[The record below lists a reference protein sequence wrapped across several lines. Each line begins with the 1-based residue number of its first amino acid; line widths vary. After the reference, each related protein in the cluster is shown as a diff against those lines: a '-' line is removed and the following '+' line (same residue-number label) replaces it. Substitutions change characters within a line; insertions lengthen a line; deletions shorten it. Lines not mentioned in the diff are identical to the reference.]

1 MAPARRA
8 AESGRTAGGPS
19 RRISRS
25 APNPQGSNGRLA
37 AARLLGRGKL
47 WRANPRDARGM
58 KQGRGAQGRSDGA
71 SGGSGATRARRTP
84 ARLKPPRGGGTPRAE
99 PGEGLAPF
107 ASRGRVT
114 DRGRAGHPEW
124 SRRRDEE
131 PQERRTRAS
140 AKAGGSSGE
149 GRSGS
154 APRQYSEGESN
165 LRRGSFS
172 GLLGKVTRSRKTSKP
187 RPARVRGMEEAPEAM
202 GRYASEDRD
211 SVEDDDPTRGRTRD
225 GDGARPTGGGA
236 RVSGGADVV

>member
-1 MAPARRA
+1 
-8 AESGRTAGGPS
+8 
-19 RRISRS
+19 
-25 APNPQGSNGRLA
+25 
-37 AARLLGRGKL
+37 
-47 WRANPRDARGM
+47 M
-58 KQGRGAQGRSDGA
+58 KQGRGAPGRSDGA

-84 ARLKPPRGGGTPRAE
+84 ARLKPPRGGRTPRAE

-131 PQERRTRAS
+131 PQERRTRAP
-140 AKAGGSSGE
+140 AKVGGSSGE

-172 GLLGKVTRSRKTSKP
+172 GFTREGDSRAEDLE
-187 RPARVRGMEEAPEAM
+187 ARAREGDGTEGAPEAM

-236 RVSGGADVV
+236 RVSGGEDVV